1 MVLMQLSVTDIVSSR
16 TFNILIMNKTRNNHL
31 VKLADEALREQTAN
45 PKQGVSR
52 ILNENNCDIE
62 EAYNGSIASLGVSI
76 AMSELRPS
84 LAIYYQ
90 DKPNSAT
97 RPKANRRSVLDV
109 IARIITKDN
118 DCPQDFSQD
127 GNFAENFF
135 RYAVKTDDAYLKQ
148 EVIECAIALK
158 QVVRTYNLV

>member
-1 MVLMQLSVTDIVSSR
+1 
-16 TFNILIMNKTRNNHL
+16 MNKKRNNEL
-31 VKLADEALREQTAN
+31 VKLADEALREQVAN
-45 PKQGVSR
+45 SSQGVSR
-52 ILNENNCDIE
+52 ILNDNNCDIE
-62 EAYNGSIASLGVSI
+62 DAYNGSIASLGVSI

-109 IARIITKDN
+109 IARIITKDPSYPRSFSDN
-118 DCPQDFSQD
+118 D
-127 GNFAENFF
+127 NFAENFF
-135 RYAVKTDDAYLKQ
+135 RYAVTTEDADLKQ

>member
-1 MVLMQLSVTDIVSSR
+1 
-16 TFNILIMNKTRNNHL
+16 MNKTRNNQL
-31 VKLADEALREQTAN
+31 VKIADEALREQVAN
-45 PKQGVSR
+45 SDQGVSR
-52 ILNENNCDIE
+52 ILSENNCDIE

-109 IARIITKDN
+109 IARIVTKDTDN
-118 DCPQDFSQD
+118 PQWDFSD
-127 GNFAENFF
+127 NNKFAENLF
-135 RYAVKTDDAYLKQ
+135 RYAVTTEDANLKQ

>member
-1 MVLMQLSVTDIVSSR
+1 
-16 TFNILIMNKTRNNHL
+16 MNKTRNNQL
-31 VKLADEALREQTAN
+31 IKLADEALQEQVA
-45 PKQGVSR
+45 KSDQGVSR
-52 ILNENNCDIE
+52 ILSENNCDIE

-109 IARIITKDN
+109 IARMITKDTDN
-118 DCPQDFSQD
+118 PQWDFSQN
-127 GNFAENFF
+127 GKFAENFF
-135 RYAVKTDDAYLKQ
+135 RHAVNEDDANLKI

>member
-1 MVLMQLSVTDIVSSR
+1 
-16 TFNILIMNKTRNNHL
+16 MNKTRNNQL
-31 VKLADEALREQTAN
+31 IKLADEALQEQVA
-45 PKQGVSR
+45 KSDQGESR
-52 ILNENNCDIE
+52 ILSENNCDIE

-109 IARIITKDN
+109 IARMITKDTDN
-118 DCPQDFSQD
+118 PQWDFSQN
-127 GNFAENFF
+127 GKFAENFF
-135 RYAVKTDDAYLKQ
+135 RHAVNEDDANLKI